1 MADAAEDLE
10 LVGLQAHAGA
20 ASVALAATGEL
31 VARERSGVTAR
42 PGGDTFD
49 DDGERRPV

>member
-1 MADAAEDLE
+1 VADAAEDLE

-20 ASVALAATGEL
+20 ASVALTATSEL
-31 VARERSGVTAR
+31 VAQGVGGHEQAR
-42 PGGDTFD
+42 GDTFD